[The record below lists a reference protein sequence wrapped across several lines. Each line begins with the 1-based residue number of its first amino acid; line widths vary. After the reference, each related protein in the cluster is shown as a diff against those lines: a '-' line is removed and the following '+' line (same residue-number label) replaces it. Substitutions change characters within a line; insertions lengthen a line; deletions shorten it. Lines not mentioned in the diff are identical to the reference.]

1 VTRGKDESN
10 NQNRRPKRPVYTY
23 FSNKAYPK
31 GLTPKKQSEEQPD
44 EEIEMTDEESDK
56 E

>member
-23 FSNKAYPK
+23 YSNKAYPK
-31 GLTPKKQSEEQPD
+31 GLTPQKQSE
-44 EEIEMTDEESDK
+44 EEIEMTDEEKDM